1 MKLNK
6 AYKIV
11 SKRNIEITKTLKVSN
26 YKTLEQKFSK
36 ILNIPTKVIFFENC
50 QILSKDWNFQKK
62 KYNQFISETYSN
74 I

>member
-1 MKLNK
+1 MKLSK

-36 ILNIPTKVIFFENC
+36 ILNIPTKIIFF
-50 QILSKDWNFQKK
+50 
-62 KYNQFISETYSN
+62 
-74 I
+74 